1 MFQTEFNFTLPKGYL
16 DGEGNLHRKG
26 VMRLAKAMDEI
37 APLKDPRVKSNPA
50 YATVLILS
58 RVVVRLGALESVSP
72 RVIET
77 LYAAD
82 LNYLYD
88 LYRQINELAPLPVE
102 TGYPPNHPSPIAPS
116 AITPSAGSNASTP

>member
-1 MFQTEFNFTLPKGYL
+1 MFQTEFDFTLPKGYL

-37 APLKDPRVKSNPA
+37 VPLKDPRVKTNPA
-50 YATVLILS
+50 YATVLILA
-58 RVVVRLGALESVSP
+58 RVVVRLGALESLTP
-72 RVIET
+72 RVIED

-88 LYRQINELAPLPVE
+88 LYRQINDLEPLPSDN
-102 TGYPPNHPSPIAPS
+102 GQAAAPPSRQTTLPPGGNIP
-116 AITPSAGSNASTP
+116 

>member
-1 MFQTEFNFTLPKGYL
+1 MFQTEFDFTLPRGYL

-37 APLKDPRVKSNPA
+37 TPLQDPRVKGNPA
-50 YATVLILS
+50 YATVLILA

-72 RVIET
+72 RVIEN

-82 LNYLYD
+82 LNHLYD
-88 LYRQINELAPLPVE
+88 LYRRINDLEPLRSENNRQSEALMPSH
-102 TGYPPNHPSPIAPS
+102 PPNRK
-116 AITPSAGSNASTP
+116 

>member
-1 MFQTEFNFTLPKGYL
+1 MFQTEFDFTLPKGYA

-37 APLKDPRVKSNPA
+37 VPLQDPRVKSNPA

-72 RVIET
+72 RVIEN

-88 LYRQINELAPLPVE
+88 LYRQLNDLEPLQIENGQAV
-102 TGYPPNHPSPIAPS
+102 TAPS
-116 AITPSAGSNASTP
+116 THPTV

>member
-1 MFQTEFNFTLPKGYL
+1 MMFETEFNFTLPKGYA

-26 VMRLAKAMDEI
+26 TMRLAKAMDEI
-37 APLKDPRVKSNPA
+37 VPLRDPRVKDNPA

-58 RVVVRLGALESVSP
+58 RVLVRLGALDRVDP
-72 RVIET
+72 RIVEN

-88 LYRQINELAPLPVE
+88 LYREINDLEPLDSE
-102 TGYPPNHPSPIAPS
+102 GQARIAVDTS
-116 AITPSAGSNASTP
+116 EKAEGH